1 MYDWHLLL
9 NIYCICKQ
17 KEENK
22 MNTKKE
28 NIKKEISRLKKLLS
42 KHSDHV
48 SIYISWNKKRK
59 YNKITIN
66 NVILLKEKGLLHL
79 VGIIYFTISKKHR
92 SLMGQMML
100 LLDQN
105 NNEISYTTIFI
116 KKRDIEISYDWQTGL
131 RLMAMTLN
139 DY

>member
-1 MYDWHLLL
+1 
-9 NIYCICKQ
+9 
-17 KEENK
+17 
-22 MNTKKE
+22 
-28 NIKKEISRLKKLLS
+28 
-42 KHSDHV
+42 
-48 SIYISWNKKRK
+48 
-59 YNKITIN
+59 
-66 NVILLKEKGLLHL
+66 
-79 VGIIYFTISKKHR
+79 
-92 SLMGQMML
+92 MGQMML